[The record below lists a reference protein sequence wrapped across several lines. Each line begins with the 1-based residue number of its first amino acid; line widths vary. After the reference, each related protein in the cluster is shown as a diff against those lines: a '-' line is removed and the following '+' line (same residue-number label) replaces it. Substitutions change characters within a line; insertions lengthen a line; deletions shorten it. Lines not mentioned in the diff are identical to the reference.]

1 MMTVFDE
8 AFKAALNE
16 DYKTAFD
23 LWLPLTEE
31 GNASAQFKV

>member
-1 MMTVFDE
+1 MTTLSKAFD
-8 AFKAALNE
+8 AALNE